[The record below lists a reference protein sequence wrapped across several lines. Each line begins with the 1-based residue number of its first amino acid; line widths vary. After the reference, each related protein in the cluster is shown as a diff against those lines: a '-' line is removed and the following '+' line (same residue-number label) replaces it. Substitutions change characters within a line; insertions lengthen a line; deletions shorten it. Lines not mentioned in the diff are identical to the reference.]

1 MESTEALR
9 PNDWKARTM
18 VIGGVLGALA
28 GVLAAM
34 MFIRSTDAAGKARP
48 HVAPK
53 AALTVGM
60 NVLDVLRQFAGLAE
74 K

>member
-1 MESTEALR
+1 
-9 PNDWKARTM
+9 M

-34 MFIRSTDAAGKARP
+34 LFIRSGESSGGAQPR
-48 HVAPK
+48 VEPK

-60 NVLDVLRQFAGLAE
+60 NVLDVLRQFAGLVE